1 MRHIPPPA
9 APNPQSSFHHT
20 PSPPSPWLL
29 SHAPIPAASL
39 TPLFAPP
46 KSAASTTPSC
56 LCVARALA
64 RVIYST
70 AIILNATPRCK
81 WPAHT
86 HDALTRDAT
95 RNRSLHTSLRHQNNS
110 DMQPCLHLARDC
122 RCRHTAA
129 QVGYGRE
136 ASTGKKYWVIKN
148 SWASSWGEAGYF
160 R

>member
-1 MRHIPPPA
+1 MSVSLNAGHLQHYRRYLVA
-9 APNPQSSFHHT
+9 F
-20 PSPPSPWLL
+20 PWLR
-29 SHAPIPAASL
+29 AFASL
-39 TPLFAPP
+39 SSHLITINACQKCNSLPVLFSVALLTPPCVRP

-86 HDALTRDAT
+86 HDALTRDVT

-110 DMQPCLHLARDC
+110 DMQPCLYV
-122 RCRHTAA
+122 TAA
-129 QVGYGRE
+129 VVTQPRR
-136 ASTGKKYWVIKN
+136 
-148 SWASSWGEAGYF
+148 WAMGARHPQARSIG
-160 R
+160 